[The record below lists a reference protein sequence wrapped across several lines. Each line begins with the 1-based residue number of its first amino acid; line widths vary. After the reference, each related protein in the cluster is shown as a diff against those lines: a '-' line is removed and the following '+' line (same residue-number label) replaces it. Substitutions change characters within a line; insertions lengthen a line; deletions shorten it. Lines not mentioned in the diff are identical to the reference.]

1 MPRGRVLLAQREVP
15 ALFNLDG
22 EYVGQR
28 VSDVERRDW
37 DIRKS
42 RSSNSWFLGLTF
54 AGETLFGSPW
64 GGLVAVPQRC

>member
-1 MPRGRVLLAQREVP
+1 MPRGRVLLAQREMP

-22 EYVGQR
+22 KYVWQR

-42 RSSNSWFLGLTF
+42 RSSNGRFLGLTF
-54 AGETLFGSPW
+54 AGETLFDSPR
-64 GGLVAVPQRC
+64 GDLVAVPQRC

>member
-22 EYVGQR
+22 KYVGQR

-37 DIRKS
+37 VIRKS

-54 AGETLFGSPW
+54 SGETLFDSPW